1 MPRATTSPTDETN
14 GAVATPRWRRLE
26 GGDRR
31 RQIIAVAQR
40 LFADRPYSEVPTTEI
55 AREAGVTHG
64 LLTYHFGSKRNL
76 YLAVLRASL
85 HSPKSPTPAAGTDPD
100 FDTALEEMTEWWLA
114 QLERRP
120 EMWLALLGGRGMGRD
135 TEVDA
140 LLDEIEERAR
150 ADLVAYITARDPS
163 EAPPELWA
171 IAAAWQ
177 GLAEATGVEWL
188 KRGRINREQ
197 AKVLVLESLRRLLKM
212 QGVIRKAGLEPTR
225 AGAA

>member
-1 MPRATTSPTDETN
+1 M
-14 GAVATPRWRRLE
+14 
-26 GGDRR
+26 
-31 RQIIAVAQR
+31 
-40 LFADRPYSEVPTTEI
+40 PTTEDRTRGRRH
-55 AREAGVTHG
+55 AR

-76 YLAVLRASL
+76 YLAVLRATL
-85 HSPKSPTPAAGTDPD
+85 HPPKSPAPIPGTADPD
-100 FDTALEEMTEWWLA
+100 FDTALDEMTEWWLT

-135 TEVDA
+135 TEVEG

-188 KRGRINREQ
+188 RKARSHQPRTGQGARARV
-197 AKVLVLESLRRLLKM
+197 APALLKM
-212 QGVIRKAGLEPTR
+212 QGLIRKAGLAAEP
-225 AGAA
+225 A